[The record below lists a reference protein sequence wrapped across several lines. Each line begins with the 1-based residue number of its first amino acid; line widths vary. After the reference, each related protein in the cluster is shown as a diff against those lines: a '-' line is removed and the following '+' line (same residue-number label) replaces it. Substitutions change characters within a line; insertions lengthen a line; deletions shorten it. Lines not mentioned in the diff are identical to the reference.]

1 MIQFRSVFYK
11 VYTHFRVQRI
21 VYNECVGGKLYM
33 ESPRVEFEVA
43 LLTDGWDQTESFL
56 LLFIGYTLAYC
67 WGWNLSYSQRMERRR
82 VDVGKFH
89 TFKNCKRPR
98 SSMETFILISHLH
111 DTSGLIN
118 FLRIGYAFFTQKFG
132 QGYAYQSGYVN
143 QGHYSTCQKRHT
155 PNFHFF

>member
-1 MIQFRSVFYK
+1 MRIGSPL
-11 VYTHFRVQRI
+11 QRNFKI
-21 VYNECVGGKLYM
+21 VYVVYERVGGELYM

-67 WGWNLSYSQRMERRR
+67 WGWNISYSKRMERSR

-98 SSMETFILISHLH
+98 SSMEIFILRSHLH
-111 DTSGLIN
+111 DTPCLIN
-118 FLRIGYAFFTQKFG
+118 LLLLPARIFIPLRPSYT
-132 QGYAYQSGYVN
+132 
-143 QGHYSTCQKRHT
+143 
-155 PNFHFF
+155 